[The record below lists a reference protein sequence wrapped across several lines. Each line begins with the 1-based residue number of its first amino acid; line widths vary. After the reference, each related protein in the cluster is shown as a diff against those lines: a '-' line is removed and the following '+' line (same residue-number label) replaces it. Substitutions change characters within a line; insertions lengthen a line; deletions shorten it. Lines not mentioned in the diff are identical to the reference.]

1 MMFYENKQFFSTQN
15 ETKTRKEFSDEFVEK
30 FMQNVLINNKNIEE
44 DEFGNPIAVESSQFE
59 EEKTLKKVDELKLN
73 LEKTD
78 YVANKLSEL
87 IIDYLT
93 SGNKTEL
100 ENNINKYSDILK
112 QRKNWRYE
120 INTLGN
126 NNSSSAFLN

>member
-15 ETKTRKEFSDEFVEK
+15 ETKTRKEFSDEFVEE
-30 FMQNVLINNKNIEE
+30 FMQNVLVNNKNIEE

-73 LEKTD
+73 LEQTD

-100 ENNINKYSDILK
+100 ENNINKYSNVLK
-112 QRKNWRYE
+112 QRKKWRYE
-120 INTLGN
+120 INTLSN
-126 NNSSSAFLN
+126 NNSSSAFEN